1 MKAARLGALIS
12 ALVLAALVAVLVV
25 SDGES
30 DIGARSPLLGQP
42 APAVNTTTIDD
53 QTFDLARRKG
63 SWVVLNFF
71 NSTCVPSLPS
81 TQPSSSLRAVS
92 RHEQMV
98 SSCTRWS
105 MTMQTPPCVTFL
117 LQTVVTGRSYEMPTV
132 RLRWHSVSPRCPKPG
147 SSIRMASCECESLV
161 NLLAEYLNHK

>member
-53 QTFDLARRKG
+53 QTFDL
-63 SWVVLNFF
+63 
-71 NSTCVPSLPS
+71 SLI
-81 TQPSSSLRAVS
+81 
-92 RHEQMV
+92 H
-98 SSCTRWS
+98 
-105 MTMQTPPCVTFL
+105 
-117 LQTVVTGRSYEMPTV
+117 
-132 RLRWHSVSPRCPKPG
+132 
-147 SSIRMASCECESLV
+147 I
-161 NLLAEYLNHK
+161 